1 MPRGYD
7 LYVLGV
13 QEGLSDRVFEAV
25 AAWTDTFRMPLH
37 TKFHSASVPAG
48 VVPPGTAAA
57 DTVSSGNSAMPS
69 RMERKAG
76 RAICVQQFMDEMAV
90 GIFPDTHVSTVDML
104 DRVWGRGDGALMRP
118 KFTATAVLVSPVVAP
133 YTRLLGCFRHSF
145 GAAEG
150 SKGGVGVALGC
161 YDVTL
166 AFINTHMASKKRC
179 VRPGGGRWRGARC
192 VWEARCTSHRTSH
205 QPTRCSPTHHIFSAP
220 THPPPPLFSTVIS
233 ASVSTASSWTAWART
248 WAAAATA

>member
-25 AAWTDTFRMPLH
+25 AAWTDTFRVPLH

-179 VRPGGGRWRGARC
+179 VRQGGGGGARAVC
-192 VWEARCTSHRTSH
+192 WRPPALPTEPA
-205 QPTRCSPTHHIFSAP
+205 PATRCPSTHHIFSAP